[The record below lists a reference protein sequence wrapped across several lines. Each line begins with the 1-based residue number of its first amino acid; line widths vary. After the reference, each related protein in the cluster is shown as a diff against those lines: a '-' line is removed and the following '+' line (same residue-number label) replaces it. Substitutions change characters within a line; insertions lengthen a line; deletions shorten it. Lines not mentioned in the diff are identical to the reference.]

1 MPAAMPFGTLWLPCV
16 VSAITV
22 FIASAVA
29 HMVLKHPKAWMYVA
43 VNHER
48 RAFMASVDGVSE

>member
-29 HMVLKHPKAWMYVA
+29 HMVL
-43 VNHER
+43 
-48 RAFMASVDGVSE
+48 